1 MSAIEIIDV
10 DNDNILELGICGYK
24 NLKRPGFLEKT
35 WVKERFKEGLI
46 IKTLY
51 SVEDGAQGMIEF
63 IPGEYC

>member
-1 MSAIEIIDV
+1 MWIMTTSWSLASADIRTSSGRV
-10 DNDNILELGICGYK
+10 
-24 NLKRPGFLEKT
+24 FFEKT